1 MQKYYNLSNFIG
13 YLYTFC
19 GNHNFVED
27 LFNRYSIQLWVIAEN
42 IKVTNIC
49 ICQKLLSLFVLLIV
63 ELTQITFCWLKFF
76 CFDLDEVE
84 MIQRTSAWLL
94 MFQIGFTILHREQ
107 HSGFDVSFWSTV
119 VKIYPFTTLKWVNKY
134 ENIYGRPT
142 IFPAHRPIYFSNY
155 WKKLLSE
162 ITVPQAKPGSNCL
175 NSTILAIE

>member
-27 LFNRYSIQLWVIAEN
+27 LFNRYSIQLWVTAEN

-63 ELTQITFCWLKFF
+63 ELTWITFCWLKFF

-94 MFQIGFTILHREQ
+94 MFQIGFIILHREQ

-134 ENIYGRPT
+134 GNIYSRPT
-142 IFPAHRPIYFSNY
+142 IFQPIGQYISQITEKKYCLKLPFLRPNLYLFVWVQQY
-155 WKKLLSE
+155 
-162 ITVPQAKPGSNCL
+162 
-175 NSTILAIE
+175 